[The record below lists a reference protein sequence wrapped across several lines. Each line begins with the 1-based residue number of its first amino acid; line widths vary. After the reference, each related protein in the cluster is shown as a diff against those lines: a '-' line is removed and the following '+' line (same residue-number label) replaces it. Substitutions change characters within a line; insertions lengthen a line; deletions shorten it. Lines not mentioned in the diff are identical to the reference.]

1 MVTTC
6 FTPILGKRIR
16 VTMLDDCGNV
26 PAPGTEDAYVSTDG
40 FISVNITAETE
51 DGTEIITKKANG
63 QLCVNEKQA
72 NSLKRLNLE
81 IEFCGVNPS
90 LLALMTN
97 AETYADY
104 ADDISGITVGEG
116 AITKKFAFELWT
128 GISAGACA
136 PGEEASGYL
145 LLPYVNAGLLGDL
158 TVDGENAVTFGMTGA
173 YTKGG
178 NAWGV
183 GPYDVLLNTGV
194 PAPLPTPLD
203 PLDHLLLVSTA
214 VAPPPDACDPQAM
227 PASAPVVPVTGIT
240 PGAPATL
247 APVGATVPADLTA
260 LANDANVG
268 DVAWAAA
275 LEPAWATPGD
285 YVLLGDA
292 SHAYW
297 NGANWTA
304 GDVA

>member
-26 PAPGTEDAYVSTDG
+26 PAPGTENAYVATDG

-81 IEFCGVNPS
+81 IEFCGVNPA

-104 ADDISGITVGEG
+104 EDDIAGITVAEG
-116 AITKKFAFELWT
+116 AINKKFAFELWT

-183 GPYDVLLNTGV
+183 GPYDVLADAGV
-194 PAPLPTPLD
+194 PAPLPTALD
-203 PLDHLLLVSTA
+203 PLDHLLLVSTT
-214 VAPPPDACDPQAM
+214 VAPPPDACDPSPM
-227 PASAPVVPVTGIT
+227 PTAGPVVAVTDIT
-240 PGAPATL
+240 EGTPATL
-247 APVGATVPADLTA
+247 SPVGATVPVSLAA
-260 LANDANVG
+260 LAADATVG
-268 DVAWAAA
+268 DTAWAAA
-275 LEPAWATPGD
+275 LEPAWTVSGS
-285 YVLLGDA
+285 YVLLGDS
-292 SHAYW
+292 SHAFW
-297 NGANWTA
+297 DGANWTA